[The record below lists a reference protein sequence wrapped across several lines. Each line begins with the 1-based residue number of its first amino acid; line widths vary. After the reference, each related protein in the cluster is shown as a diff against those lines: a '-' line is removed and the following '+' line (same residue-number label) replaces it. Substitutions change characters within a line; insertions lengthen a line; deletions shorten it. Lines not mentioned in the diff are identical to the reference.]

1 MNTILATETLRT
13 GERLTVECVVP
24 PTPEREAQIRPF
36 LGHKPPNYRAHIEAA
51 LTGQCDA
58 LETRFYIGLLGGE
71 MVGNI
76 MTVETG
82 GIGIFGHVHTRED
95 QRRKGI
101 CDAILRHQMED
112 FRRRQGHVLLLGTG
126 YQSPAYNI
134 YAAHGFRDWPVG
146 KPGTMR
152 YDSVPQAEFE
162 AGFFAPAPSKPVPAR
177 WKHWPLV
184 ALLATVPVP
193 AILRS
198 LTLNLWGVGLMEG
211 PYSQFL
217 TAYGSRPEAAAAVLE
232 SATGAVT
239 ALATCVPD
247 SRWPGVQLL
256 DLFAHPLATIEDLAR
271 LLRSL
276 PLPTSPTQAYADARD
291 TQKIAALE
299 TAGFRQTALL
309 PNQFQEKDF
318 WRDVWLYTHST
329 SMER

>member
-1 MNTILATETLRT
+1 MNTTLATETLRT

-58 LETRFYIGLLGGE
+58 LETRFYIGLLDGE

-101 CDAILRHQMED
+101 CDAIMRRQMED

-126 YQSPAYNI
+126 YRSPAYNI

-152 YDSVPQAEFE
+152 YDSAPQAEFE
-162 AGFFAPAPSKPVPAR
+162 AVFFAPAPSTPVPAR
-177 WKHWPLV
+177 WKHWPLI
-184 ALLATVPVP
+184 ALLATLPVPVT
-193 AILRS
+193 LRS
-198 LTLNLWGVGLMEG
+198 LTLDLWGVGLMEG
-211 PYSQFL
+211 PYSKFV
-217 TAYGSRPEAAAAVLE
+217 TAYGSRPEAAAVLE

-247 SRWPGVQLL
+247 SRWPDIHLL
-256 DLFAHPLATIEDLAR
+256 DLFAHPVATAEDLSR
-271 LLRSL
+271 LLQSL
-276 PLPTSPTQAYADARD
+276 PLPDSPVQSYADPRD
-291 TQKIAALE
+291 TQKMAALE
-299 TAGFRQTALL
+299 SIGFRKTTVL
-309 PNQFQEKDF
+309 PQQFQEKEE
-318 WRDVWLYTHST
+318 WHDVWLYARS
-329 SMER
+329 